1 MIVALFPT
9 YQRFPLAV
17 QQAEGTTVV
26 DTNGKT
32 YLDFGSGIGVNNLG
46 HRHPQVQKAIEKQLN
61 AYWHVSNL
69 YEVPIQEE
77 VANLLA
83 ENSAGDAVF
92 FANSGAEANEAA
104 IKLAR
109 KATGKDKI
117 ITFNQSFHGRTF
129 ATMAATGQE
138 KVRTGYGEMLP
149 TFMYATFND
158 IHSVRKLIDEDTAA
172 VMIEMVQGEGG
183 IHPIDPVFLNELTD
197 LLKAHGVLLIVDE
210 IQTGIGRTGTAFAY
224 EQYGIEPDIFT
235 VAKGLANGIPIGA
248 MIAKDKYLSA
258 FQSGAHGSTFGGNPI
273 AMAAAKA
280 VLEKLFEER
289 FLKEVNEKITYIQ
302 AQLQQKIEPLSKV
315 KTIRTNGLMIG
326 IELHE
331 VAGPFVGKLLQE
343 GLLVLS
349 AGEKVIRLL
358 PPLVVT
364 KQEINQA
371 VEKIETILEQ

>member
-1 MIVALFPT
+1 MVALFPT

>member
-1 MIVALFPT
+1 MALFPT

>member
-183 IHPIDPVFLNELTD
+183 VHPIDPVFLNELTD